1 MKNKL
6 KSLFILLF
14 LSCYTSFGQAQS
26 EYLDGVSKLIS
37 WFSNIDKVL
46 TDISDKEKI
55 KRIYRQLGYVS
66 EDIDNIALG
75 KQLLA
80 TDISKL
86 SNASKKGDLDKLRPQ
101 IDDIV
106 SDINKLTGRLEAIKT
121 DVSQTDQTMVSDI
134 IQTIKIG
141 FMNRKRYYLDD
152 IEDYLN
158 GKDIAL
164 TKIKDE
170 ALQAKQIAD
179 DAAIKIKEAKIKIKA
194 ELG

>member
-1 MKNKL
+1 MKNKFI
-6 KSLFILLF
+6 SLFILLF
-14 LSCYTSFGQAQS
+14 LSSYTSFAQTQS

-37 WFSNIDKVL
+37 WFSNIDNVL

-86 SNASKKGDLDKLRPQ
+86 SNASKKSDLDKLKPQ

-106 SDINKLTGRLEAIKT
+106 SDINKLIGRLEAIKT
-121 DVSQTDQTMVSDI
+121 DVSQTDQTVVSDI

-158 GKDIAL
+158 GKNIAL

-179 DAAIKIKEAKIKIKA
+179 EAAIKIKEAKIKIKA
-194 ELG
+194 KLG